1 MGFVKKYYNF
11 KDLYSNEKIE
21 EIFYSHYYYIVE
33 KEYANSNILKEEI
46 EFCLR
51 QGIRDFIRNS
61 NKNSNP
67 SKYIHNRISSLM
79 KSYESKNNKKEYF
92 EILKRAYLGDYEA
105 RKYLFLIHIDK
116 IDKKIVN
123 TYEKYLEYNIID
135 LDSVAFSLYQDM
147 WNFVNRYFDSD
158 NKGYY
163 FSTRFSNQ
171 LCSSEN
177 KINRHIK
184 KQLTLR

>member
-1 MGFVKKYYNF
+1 MGFIKDYYKF
-11 KDLYSNEKIE
+11 KDFYSNEKIE
-21 EIFYSHYYYIVE
+21 EKFYNHYYYIVE
-33 KEYANSNILKEEI
+33 KECANNNISKKEI

-61 NKNSNP
+61 DKEFNP
-67 SKYIHNRISSLM
+67 SKYIHDRISSLK
-79 KSYESKNNKKEYF
+79 KSYESKKNKKEYF

-116 IDKKIVN
+116 IDKRIVN
-123 TYEKYLEYNIID
+123 IYENYLNYNIVD
-135 LDSVAFSLYQDM
+135 LDSVAFFLYQDM

-184 KQLTLR
+184 KQLILI